1 MVVTRTIRNRFVL
14 NRARGFES
22 HHLRQG
28 SLEAFAPKEFF
39 FLAERQ
45 TNCRS
50 TGLFTLA
57 IYMAIDICSGEY
69 QLSAHVESSKHFL
82 TGRGCLSISL

>member
-1 MVVTRTIRNRFVL
+1 MTVFNEIGCKMLDFIAEIPYNYRVRYFIWRRIEVVVTRTIRNRFVL

-39 FLAERQ
+39 FLAER
-45 TNCRS
+45 
-50 TGLFTLA
+50 
-57 IYMAIDICSGEY
+57 
-69 QLSAHVESSKHFL
+69 
-82 TGRGCLSISL
+82 